1 MRRVLG
7 AVVVLAA
14 VALVGCSGDG
24 DADKDEAD
32 PTTTTTFG
40 EKVSDEEFADIVGEL
55 DDAVAA
61 SGTDF
66 CALVAASEFAPT
78 AMPSTPAQVESA
90 VAALAG
96 LYRAIAASG
105 ALEPADSAT
114 VEQFADEYEQRAAAA
129 EYSVDFITG
138 KESSELA
145 ESSEFA
151 PALAAVDE
159 RATADCAPADG
170 ATTTSPTTDPTTTA
184 PTDQETPA

>member
-14 VALVGCSGDG
+14 VALGGCSDSGDQ
-24 DADKDEAD
+24 DETQR
-32 PTTTTTFG
+32 TTTTSFG
-40 EKVSDEEFADIVGEL
+40 EKVSDEEFADVVGEL
-55 DDAVAA
+55 NDEVAEA
-61 SGTDF
+61 GTDF
-66 CALVAASEFAPT
+66 CALAAAAAFAPT
-78 AMPSTPAQVESA
+78 AMPSDTDQVESA

-96 LYRAIAASG
+96 LYRAIAESG
-105 ALEPADSAT
+105 ALDPADSAAL
-114 VEQFADEYEQRAAAA
+114 EQFADEYEQRAAAA